1 MEVEDDGPRFSRL
14 VSIHPDLQLQQAAA
28 FQSQPQ
34 PLSQQPQDSSSG
46 RPLSAAQAS
55 SLVQNSHP
63 NGRMKFLS
71 QVMGMH
77 LKPRVEELL
86 EEEEEEEEEA
96 PLGDVKEDE
105 EEEEHQEV
113 VKQVLSPGSAINDY
127 LNRIGNKYR

>member
-1 MEVEDDGPRFSRL
+1 
-14 VSIHPDLQLQQAAA
+14 
-28 FQSQPQ
+28 
-34 PLSQQPQDSSSG
+34 
-46 RPLSAAQAS
+46 
-55 SLVQNSHP
+55 
-63 NGRMKFLS
+63 
-71 QVMGMH
+71 MGMH